1 MSKNLMDDFT
11 QVEAIELDIPGRKG
25 FKYIPSTA
33 GQENDWL
40 KLYWKTDPI
49 TKLGYNDHGVLNKCK
64 MQNLVEVPYGIE
76 EIKQLINVEKEW
88 KNLNKDQRWN
98 VLKRMKPKLFNLIIE
113 GIEKID
119 NPKDDELKN

>member
-11 QVEAIELDIPGRKG
+11 QVEAIELDIPERKG

-40 KLYWKTDPI
+40 KLYWKVDPG

-64 MQNLVEVPYGIE
+64 MENLVEVPYGIE

-88 KNLNKDQRWN
+88 KNLDKDQRWN
-98 VLKRMKPKLFNLIIE
+98 VLERLKPKIFTLIINA
-113 GIEKID
+113 IELVD
-119 NPKDDELKN
+119 NPKIEDVKN